1 MSLLVRPPQLLRNY
15 YRSSVWRM
23 EKDAPVIYLTFDDG
37 PIEDL
42 TPWVLDTLTH
52 YQVKATFFCV
62 GQNIERNGPIFQR
75 ILDEGHQVGNHTY
88 NHIKGWKTSNRDY
101 FDNVEKCEALI
112 NTKLFRPPYGR
123 IKKSQFKQLS
133 KEYKV
138 IFWDVLTYDYDKLV
152 SPETCLDNSIRYTRP
167 GSIIVFHDN
176 IKAQKNLKY
185 ALPQYIEH
193 FLKLNYKFAIL

>member
-1 MSLLVRPPQLLRNY
+1 MSLLVRPPQLLRSY

-42 TPWVLDTLTH
+42 TPWVLDTLKH

-62 GQNIERNGPIFQR
+62 GQNIERNGPIFKR
-75 ILDEGHQVGNHTY
+75 ILDEGHQAGNHTY

-101 FDNVEKCEALI
+101 FDNVEKCESLI

-133 KEYKV
+133 KHYKV

>member
-42 TPWVLDTLTH
+42 TPWVLDTLKH